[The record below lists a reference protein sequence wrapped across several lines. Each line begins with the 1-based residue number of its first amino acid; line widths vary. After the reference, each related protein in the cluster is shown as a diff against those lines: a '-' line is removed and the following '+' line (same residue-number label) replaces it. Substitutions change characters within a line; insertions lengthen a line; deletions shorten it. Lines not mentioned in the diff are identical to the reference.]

1 MSAGE
6 GSALVTGA
14 SRGIG
19 RAIALRLA
27 RDGYEVIGVA
37 RGRGA
42 LDALRDEIVAAGGG
56 FRPIAVDLSN
66 AQDTAQAVSGLDVDV
81 LVNNSGT
88 GIIKAFVDLSLDE
101 WRAMVDLDVKP
112 PFSLHRA
119 R

>member
-42 LDALRDEIVAAGGG
+42 LDALRDEIVAAGVVV
-56 FRPIAVDLSN
+56 P
-66 AQDTAQAVSGLDVDV
+66 
-81 LVNNSGT
+81 
-88 GIIKAFVDLSLDE
+88 SL
-101 WRAMVDLDVKP
+101 LI
-112 PFSLHRA
+112 SLMPRT
-119 R
+119 RRRRSRDSTSTCS

>member
-42 LDALRDEIVAAGGG
+42 LDALRDEIVAAGGRC
-56 FRPIAVDLSN
+56 RPLAVCPSYSPDTTPPPPRPHSALPSN
-66 AQDTAQAVSGLDVDV
+66 NPPTPATTAAP
-81 LVNNSGT
+81 
-88 GIIKAFVDLSLDE
+88 A
-101 WRAMVDLDVKP
+101 P
-112 PFSLHRA
+112 PP
-119 R
+119 

>member
-42 LDALRDEIVAAGGG
+42 LDALRDEIVAAGGRC
-56 FRPIAVDLSN
+56 RPLAVGLSN
-66 AQDTAQAVSGLDVDV
+66 APGTAQALSGLHGDV
-81 LVNNSGT
+81 LVNNCRT
-88 GIIKAFVDLSLDE
+88 RVIKALLDLSVDE
-101 WRAMVDLDVKP
+101 VRA
-112 PFSLHRA
+112 
-119 R
+119 

>member
-42 LDALRDEIVAAGGG
+42 LDALRDEIVAAGGRC
-56 FRPIAVDLSN
+56 RPLAVYLSY
-66 AQDTAQAVSGLDVDV
+66 APDTAPALSGLHVDV
-81 LVNNSGT
+81 LVNKARPPV
-88 GIIKAFVDLSLDE
+88 IKTLVGLSLDQ
-101 WRAMVDLDVKP
+101 WRAVVGLDV
-112 PFSLHRA
+112 
-119 R
+119 